1 MDQGIKKQLDQQQQM
16 LTSIYRSTEKT
27 RQYFLWTLIISIVLF
42 VLPLIVMLFLLPS
55 FIDNLTSG
63 VAGF

>member
-1 MDQGIKKQLDQQQQM
+1 MDQDIKKQLDQQQQM

>member
-42 VLPLIVMLFLLPS
+42 VLPLIVMLFILPS